1 VPRFDKYEPRV
12 GGFRAPLLAAT
23 VAGLA
28 PTGDAGKIWAV
39 GLDASGRVVKGAS
52 VSGIVGIICP
62 VRPMVAGEMIDVM
75 TSGEI
80 AEFTLQAG
88 TAGAAGTRYYG
99 IAASGDFSTTATGTP
114 IGWTV
119 EASRLI
125 VRVHRV
131 VALVTT

>member
-1 VPRFDKYEPRV
+1 
-12 GGFRAPLLAAT
+12 
-23 VAGLA
+23 
-28 PTGDAGKIWAV
+28 
-39 GLDASGRVVKGAS
+39 
-52 VSGIVGIICP
+52 
-62 VRPMVAGEMIDVM
+62 VM